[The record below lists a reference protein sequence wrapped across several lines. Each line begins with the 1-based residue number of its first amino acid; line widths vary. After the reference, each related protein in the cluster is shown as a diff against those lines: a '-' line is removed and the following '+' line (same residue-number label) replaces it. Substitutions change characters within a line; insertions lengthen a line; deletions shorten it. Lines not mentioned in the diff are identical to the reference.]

1 MSSKKIKII
10 NGPNLNLLGEREPG
24 VYGTES
30 LNDLERMV
38 KEHIVSSSLKLEAIF
53 FQSNNEGEI
62 VDSIQEAGKSLNGL
76 IINAGG
82 LSHTSVSILD
92 SLLAI
97 KIPKIE
103 VHISNLFVREEF
115 RHNSYVSR
123 GVNGIICGFGLNGY
137 LLAIDGIYKLLF
149 RPYI

>member
-38 KEHIVSSSLKLEAIF
+38 KEHIVSSSLELEAIF

-137 LLAIDGIYKLLF
+137 LLAIDGIYKLL
-149 RPYI
+149 

>member
-10 NGPNLNLLGEREPG
+10 NGPNLNLLGEREPE

-38 KEHIVSSSLKLEAIF
+38 KEHIVNSSLELEAIF

-137 LLAIDGIYKLLF
+137 LLAINGIYKLL
-149 RPYI
+149 

>member
-1 MSSKKIKII
+1 MSSKIIKII
-10 NGPNLNLLGEREPG
+10 NGPNLNLLGEREPE

-38 KEHIVSSSLKLEAIF
+38 KEHIVSSSLELEAIF

-137 LLAIDGIYKLLF
+137 LLAIDGIYKLL
-149 RPYI
+149 

>member
-10 NGPNLNLLGEREPG
+10 NGPNLNLLGEREPK

-38 KEHIVSSSLKLEAIF
+38 KEHIVSSSLELEAIF

-137 LLAIDGIYKLLF
+137 LLAIDGIYKLL
-149 RPYI
+149 